1 MKTQNNIEIRVV
13 AIILSLWAIAI
24 ALLLTN

>member
-13 AIILSLWAIAI
+13 AIILSLWAITV